1 MRQRGFT
8 LLEIMI
14 VVVIIGIVTA
24 SVVSVAFGDRKSEK
38 LQQEASRLKAVINLA
53 QEEAVLESRI
63 YALGIWQKGYGFYV
77 PDSEGWALLDR
88 RTDKRLGERKL
99 PEEMELEIA
108 LEGIGVVLEIEPPEK
123 PQIFI
128 LSSGEMT
135 AFEIDFRF
143 TNTDGEPERLAY
155 DPLGRLLAND
165 ES

>member
-1 MRQRGFT
+1 MHQRGFT

-24 SVVSVAFGDRKSEK
+24 SVVSIAFGDRKSEK
-38 LQQEASRLKAVINLA
+38 LQQEATRLKAVIKLA

-77 PDSEGWALLDR
+77 PDSEGWILLDR
-88 RTDKRLGERKL
+88 RTDRRLGERSL
-99 PEEMELEIA
+99 REDIELELA
-108 LEGIGVVLEIEPPEK
+108 LEGISVVLEIEPPEK
-123 PQIFI
+123 PQVFI

-143 TNTDGEPERLAY
+143 IDSEEEPEHLAY
-155 DPLGRLLAND
+155 DPLGRLLRTD
-165 ES
+165 DS

>member
-24 SVVSVAFGDRKSEK
+24 SVVSVAFGDRKNEK
-38 LQQEASRLKAVINLA
+38 LKQEATRLKAVINLA

-99 PEEMELEIA
+99 PEENGTGNCA
-108 LEGIGVVLEIEPPEK
+108 GRHWGCNWK
-123 PQIFI
+123 
-128 LSSGEMT
+128 LSHRKNHRYLFFP
-135 AFEIDFRF
+135 AVR
-143 TNTDGEPERLAY
+143 
-155 DPLGRLLAND
+155 
-165 ES
+165 

>member
-38 LQQEASRLKAVINLA
+38 LQQEASRFKAVIKLA

-77 PDSEGWALLDR
+77 PASKGWALLDR

-108 LEGIGVVLEIEPPEK
+108 LEGVEVVLEIEPPEK

-135 AFEIDFRF
+135 SFEIDFRF
-143 TNTDGEPERLAY
+143 TDTDDEPERLAY
-155 DPLGRLLAND
+155 DPLGRLLSTD